1 MMFLIEKLKGADAA
15 VNLFFVCLCIVLIY
29 IPTGFEHLKPEGSNY
44 AKAEVTAVDNSDIKT
59 HLILKTGTQEL
70 EVRLL
75 NGAHKNEVI
84 RVFNALKGK
93 MELDE
98 IYAKGQNI
106 LVEYSVADGKIK
118 TAYSRGVYRIQHE
131 LWLIAFFGLLLI
143 AIGGWTGIKALLSF
157 FLSALMLWKVMVP
170 LFLKGYD
177 PILVALVVVGF
188 LTIAISVMIGGMTKR
203 GLVTFT
209 GAFLGVVLTCILAVT
224 LNQSFFVHGAVR
236 PFAETLLYSGFVHLD
251 ITRIFLAGIFIASS
265 GAVMDLAMD
274 ISASMQEVKTN
285 NPDISIKSHISSG
298 MTVGRAVIGTM
309 TTTLLLAYS
318 GGYMMMM
325 MLFMSQGVPLVNFFN
340 INFVA
345 AEVLNTLVGSFG
357 LVTVA
362 PLTALAGGV
371 IYAIKPSVK
380 KEQSTQL
387 SIDIVK

>member
-1 MMFLIEKLKGADAA
+1 MFLIEKLKGADAA

-84 RVFNALKGK
+84 RVFNTLKGK

-98 IYAKGQNI
+98 IYAKGQKI

-131 LWLIAFFGLLLI
+131 LWLIAFFALLLI

-224 LNQSFFVHGAVR
+224 FNQSFFVHGAVR

-380 KEQSTQL
+380 KEQSTQH